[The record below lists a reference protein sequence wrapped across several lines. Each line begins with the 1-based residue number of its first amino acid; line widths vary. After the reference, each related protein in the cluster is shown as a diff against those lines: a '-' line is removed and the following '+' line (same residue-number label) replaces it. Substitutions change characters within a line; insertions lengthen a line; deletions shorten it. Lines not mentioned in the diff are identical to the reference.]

1 MKKRWI
7 IIGVIVVVAVIVGF
21 MVRKKD
27 TVDESYSDLARNIN
41 IVVRK
46 FDNVDDAQS
55 SRRMI
60 AEIERV
66 IDRSKQTNRRND
78 DLVIVPVQAELVRT
92 GCIQRKLTYLGDI
105 EAESSARVFAKIPDR
120 IVDFPVQNGDFVK
133 KGTVLAQV
141 ENSKM
146 KQAVYQ
152 AEAALAS
159 ARSQVQNL
167 ELEYNRLK
175 KLFEQKAVSES
186 QYQQIQTQLDV
197 AKNGVKQAEAAYKIA
212 REQYDDTIIKAPI
225 DGYVSGRML
234 SVGDMAANQ
243 LPLVTLSRK
252 DLLKVNVDVIEK
264 ELQLVKPGMNVNV
277 YVDALP
283 DKVFIGNIARI
294 SPVVNSATR
303 TGQVEILLKNPHNLL
318 KPGMFS
324 RLEIIVESK
333 DDVLIVNRNN
343 VDVKTSRR
351 LNGGSVREA
360 EIEQVYSVYVV
371 KDSLALER
379 TIQVGIQSGMFYE
392 VTDGL
397 KLNDLIVSTGRT
409 NLRDSTMV
417 DIVKV
422 NK

>member
-7 IIGVIVVVAVIVGF
+7 IIGSIIIVVVIIGFVLRKPDAVV
-21 MVRKKD
+21 
-27 TVDESYSDLARNIN
+27 EEYSDLALNIRSVVTKYDN
-41 IVVRK
+41 I
-46 FDNVDDAQS
+46 DDSQS
-55 SRRMI
+55 ARRMI
-60 AEIERV
+60 AEIQTV
-66 IDRSKQTNRRND
+66 IDKSKQMNKRTD
-78 DLVIVPVQAELVRT
+78 DLVIVPVEAELVT
-92 GCIQRKLTYLGDI
+92 LGCIQRKLTYLGDI

-120 IVDFPVQNGDFVK
+120 IMEFPVQNGDFVK

-141 ENSKM
+141 ENSKL

-175 KLFEQKAVSES
+175 KLYEEKAVSES
-186 QYQQIQTQLDV
+186 QYQQLKTQLDV
-197 AKNGVKQAEAAYKIA
+197 AKNGIKQAEAGYKIA
-212 REQYDDTIIKAPI
+212 REQLEDTIIKAPI

-234 SVGDMAANQ
+234 SVGDMALNQ
-243 LPLVTLSRK
+243 MPLVTLSRK
-252 DLLKVNVDVIEK
+252 DLLKISVDVIEK
-264 ELQLVKPGMNVNV
+264 DLQLLSTELNVNV
-277 YVDALP
+277 YIDALP
-283 DKVFIGNIARI
+283 GRVFNGIIARI
-294 SPVVNSATR
+294 SPIINPATR
-303 TGQVEILLKNPHNLL
+303 TGQVEILLKNPNNLL

-343 VDVKTSRR
+343 VDVRTSRR
-351 LNGGSVREA
+351 LNGGSIRDA

-379 TIQVGIQSGMFYE
+379 TIQVGIESGMFYE

-397 KLNDLIVSTGRT
+397 ALNDLIVSVGRT

-417 DIVKV
+417 DVVKV